1 MSGFRKAPT
10 DCGEVTVRVL
20 SVRRDNDAPLK
31 QERGMSTLAKD
42 LVELVR
48 LAQGGAGALIE
59 HLLREVASNLIAQ
72 GVADERGGC

>member
-1 MSGFRKAPT
+1 
-10 DCGEVTVRVL
+10 
-20 SVRRDNDAPLK
+20 
-31 QERGMSTLAKD
+31 MSTLAKD